1 MKNNRGFTLVE
12 LLAVIVILAI
22 LALIAV
28 PNVSNLLNK
37 SKNNMFCKKVQSIE
51 AAAKYYAQDHDDKL
65 TFTDEEAK
73 VKIGTLLEMGY
84 IKEDNKGKNDV
95 TDPRDSSKDLKDVEV
110 TIKIVNERYYGVYPL
125 TEEERKTC
133 GIRKTAS
140 NDTGEDDNTNTE
152 N

>member
-1 MKNNRGFTLVE
+1 MKNNKGFTLVE

-28 PNVSNLLNK
+28 PNISNLLNK

-51 AAAKYYAQDHDDKL
+51 AAAKYYAQDHDDL
-65 TFTDEEAK
+65 VFTDEEAK
-73 VKIGTLLEMGY
+73 VKIGTLLETGY

-133 GIRKTAS
+133 GIRETTN
-140 NDTGEDDNTNTE
+140 NDTSEDDNTNKE